1 LGNLLQRKLKLSL
14 VLLWAAVIMTA
25 IYAFLNMPFFGNVL
39 PPYNSER
46 NPVNFVFR
54 FGVGGLNELDTFHGT
69 FTKDLC
75 IDNNRQNDPLGSRVK
90 ADPTETHRTRLLQ
103 LPQTF
108 PLSENLK
115 TPSSS
120 YYLKVQNDTT
130 MKEVSWNDNSV
141 IDSAIAAKP

>member
-75 IDNNRQNDPLGSRVK
+75 IDGTITARMI
-90 ADPTETHRTRLLQ
+90 
-103 LPQTF
+103 
-108 PLSENLK
+108 LSEAELK
-115 TPSSS
+115 QIQLKLIALDFFNCPKPSR
-120 YYLKVQNDTT
+120 
-130 MKEVSWNDNSV
+130 
-141 IDSAIAAKP
+141 